1 MPLILALAGACGG
14 PGGRPAGSSPP
25 AGAEAPTT
33 VRLGY
38 LPNLTHATAI
48 VGVEQ
53 GIFRKA
59 LGDDELE
66 LSSFNAGPVAV
77 QALFS
82 GALDAAYIGPNP
94 TINAWAKSHG
104 RAVRIVSGA
113 TSGGA
118 ALVVKPAIN
127 GAADLRGKR
136 LASPQLG
143 GTQDVALRHWLLQA
157 GLRTDPQ
164 GGGDVSV
171 LPQDNPQTLETFRG
185 GQIDGAWVPEP
196 WATRLVEEG
205 GGKILV
211 DERTLWPEGRFV
223 TTQLVVRTEFLR
235 RHPGAVRKLVA
246 GQVRAD
252 EFVNAHPAEAQRLVN
267 QGITRLT
274 GKGLPEGVVRGAW
287 ARMQFTNDPVASSL
301 VQSARHAEAVGL
313 LDRVDLEGIYDLS
326 MLNQVLR
333 GAGQP
338 EVRS

>member
-1 MPLILALAGACGG
+1 M
-14 PGGRPAGSSPP
+14 
-25 AGAEAPTT
+25 
-33 VRLGY
+33 VR
-38 LPNLTHATAI
+38 
-48 VGVEQ
+48 
-53 GIFRKA
+53 
-59 LGDDELE
+59 
-66 LSSFNAGPVAV
+66 
-77 QALFS
+77 
-82 GALDAAYIGPNP
+82 
-94 TINAWAKSHG
+94 
-104 RAVRIVSGA
+104 
-113 TSGGA
+113 
-118 ALVVKPAIN
+118 PAIN

-164 GGGDVSV
+164 GGGDVSI
-171 LPQDNPQTLETFRG
+171 LPQDNPQTLETFRT

-205 GGKILV
+205 GGKVLV

-235 RHPGAVRKLVA
+235 RHPGAARRLVE

-287 ARMQFTNDPVASSL
+287 ATMQFTNDPVASSL
-301 VQSARHAEAVGL
+301 VQSARHAQAVGL
-313 LDRVDLEGIYDLS
+313 LDRVDLEGIYDLT